1 MKKIDDILDEM
12 LAQTREI
19 PADDRVP
26 YAFEKRIMAHIKD
39 EETAAPPTAAQLWE
53 QWSRMLWRAAVPCLA
68 VLVIA
73 AVWVKA
79 PGNVEP
85 AHPQPG
91 AQPGL
96 ATHENDSQDDLEEL
110 VNHAIDPALD
120 K

>member
-1 MKKIDDILDEM
+1 M
-12 LAQTREI
+12 
-19 PADDRVP
+19 
-26 YAFEKRIMAHIKD
+26 
-39 EETAAPPTAAQLWE
+39 
-53 QWSRMLWRAAVPCLA
+53 
-68 VLVIA
+68 
-73 AVWVKA
+73 WVKA

-85 AHPQPG
+85 AQPQPG